1 MGKVGPME
9 ANEVLDVLT
18 ESMVVLLQVAGPI
31 MMVAL
36 VIGLIIALFQAL
48 TQIQEMTLTF
58 VPKIFAV
65 FISMIFLGSYM
76 LSVLQSFFQTIADRI
91 IGLGT

>member
-1 MGKVGPME
+1 ME